1 MRLCRGRPVHT
12 GQVFSGS
19 VLSLQAAGRPGSG
32 GLLLRCGP
40 EQAGVWVGASGTVLQ
55 AGASGTHHRPSSGS
69 SSRVCGMFP
78 SNYQTLGPDAS
89 PSLSVGVAPTSCRVG
104 GLGGLASPRLREAR
118 AVWFRSVPPIAEDA
132 GARRKDVADSEDFSP
147 PAPPWL
153 QADRPHRLP
162 TDRAAQPHPGP
173 VLGSPGCEL
182 CLHTH
187 HAAFGAAAGDGRTA
201 PQSPDKGCTG
211 PGTSAGSQ
219 LPPLGPGERGGRRHT
234 LARTRGGPRSAYAQ
248 RPSGFTRTGS
258 SFLKSQT
265 RDGKIRGPDH
275 LDWGPYAREQGYEAE
290 FSRDGDGGQAA
301 L

>member
-1 MRLCRGRPVHT
+1 M
-12 GQVFSGS
+12 
-19 VLSLQAAGRPGSG
+19 LSLQAAGRPGSG
-32 GLLLRCGP
+32 GLLLRCGL

-55 AGASGTHHRPSSGS
+55 AGASGTHHGPSSGS
-69 SSRVCGMFP
+69 SGRVCGMFP

-89 PSLSVGVAPTSCRVG
+89 PSLSVAVAPTSCRVG
-104 GLGGLASPRLREAR
+104 GLGGLTSPRLREAR
-118 AVWFRSVPPIAEDA
+118 AVQFRSVPPIAEDA
-132 GARRKDVADSEDFSP
+132 MHGGRTWLILRTSHRQP
-147 PAPPWL
+147 PPWL

-162 TDRAAQPHPGP
+162 TDRAAQPHPSL
-173 VLGSPGCEL
+173 VLGSPGCER
-182 CLHTH
+182 CLHTG
-187 HAAFGAAAGDGRTA
+187 HAAFGAAAGDARTA

-248 RPSGFTRTGS
+248 RPSGFTQTGS

-275 LDWGPYAREQGYEAE
+275 LDWGHCTRAGVRG
-290 FSRDGDGGQAA
+290 
-301 L
+301 